1 MSLSP
6 PSRST
11 GFTDTQLGMILF
23 IAAETMFFG
32 ALASSYVFLRTAAE
46 TPWPLGRAVL
56 PVAIATGTIFLLM
69 AVAFALSEARRHA
82 GNLAK
87 RNGALRWLC
96 IASGVAVAASIMV
109 VLELLRLRALGHT
122 PASSNLIAIYLL
134 CTGMIA
140 VRALAV
146 AAVASLAALR
156 LPRDRPAPGRIEGLA
171 YYAQFLAVLSMVQ
184 FVLFYLV

>member
-1 MSLSP
+1 MSQQP
-6 PSRST
+6 ASRNT

-23 IAAETMFFG
+23 IAAEAMFFG

-46 TPWPLGRAVL
+46 SPWPLGREVL
-56 PVAIATGTIFLLM
+56 PVALATATVFLLM
-69 AVAFALSEARRHA
+69 AVAFTIAEARRHA
-82 GNLAK
+82 GSSAK
-87 RNGALRWLC
+87 RGRAIRWLL
-96 IASGVAVAASIMV
+96 IAAGVAVVASLMV
-109 VLELLRLRALGHT
+109 LLELLRLRALGHT

-146 AAVASLAALR
+146 AGLAGLAALR

-184 FVLFYLV
+184 FILFYLV